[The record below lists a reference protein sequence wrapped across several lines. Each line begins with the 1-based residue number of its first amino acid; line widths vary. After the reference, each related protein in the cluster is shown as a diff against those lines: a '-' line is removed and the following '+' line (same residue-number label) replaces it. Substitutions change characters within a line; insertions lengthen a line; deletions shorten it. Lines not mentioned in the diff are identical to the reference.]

1 MRIYMIDRNIVSKI
15 SSNFKNCS
23 SEDKNFIKSL
33 DTKGST
39 ISLLLANI
47 EGRLGVPQDMGQ
59 ASFGMFA
66 EGENIKGFFKKAHVD
81 TDFFEAFNTIA
92 SWGITSH
99 QRDSFL
105 RNSKVVAYLQDTL
118 HQPRSL
124 DQAKWIREDIFNFAS
139 NQGIEIGHPI
149 VLCGLAT
156 LYGNENA
163 RGVLKPKEPK
173 EPKENDPKRDA
184 RIYNALADLMV
195 IVNLA
200 ELKDGSR
207 RAGVKMQIHFAT
219 IDKPLRGFVREFGL
233 LGVERSRLALVNDST
248 ITLGF
253 NMALFPKL
261 VGADA
266 EEFIKWIGTKKQKA

>member
-15 SSNFKNCS
+15 SSDFKNCS

-33 DTKGST
+33 DTKGSA
-39 ISLLLANI
+39 ISLFLANI

-81 TDFFEAFNTIA
+81 TDFFEAFNTLA

-99 QRDSFL
+99 QSDSFL

-124 DQAKWIREDIFNFAS
+124 DQAKSIREDIFNFAS
-139 NQGIEIGHPI
+139 NQDLEIGHPI

-163 RGVLKPKEPK
+163 HGVLKPKK
-173 EPKENDPKRDA
+173 PKENDPKRDA

-200 ELKDGSR
+200 ELKGGSR
-207 RAGVKMQIHFAT
+207 RTGVKMQIHFAT

-253 NMALFPKL
+253 NMSLFPKL
-261 VGADA
+261 IGADA
-266 EEFIKWIGTKKQKA
+266 EEFIQWIGSKNQKA

>member
-15 SSNFKNCS
+15 SSDFKNCR

-33 DTKGST
+33 DTKGSA

-47 EGRLGVPQDMGQ
+47 EGRLGIPQNMNQ
-59 ASFGMFA
+59 ASFGMLA
-66 EGENIKGFFKKAHVD
+66 EGEVVKGFFKKARVD
-81 TDFFEAFNTIA
+81 TAFFEIFNNLA

-99 QRDSFL
+99 QSDSFL
-105 RNSKVVAYLQDTL
+105 KNSEVVAYLQDTL

-124 DQAKWIREDIFNFAS
+124 AQAKEVREDIFNFVS
-139 NQGIEIGHPI
+139 NRGMEIGHPI

-156 LYGNENA
+156 LYGNTNA
-163 RGVLKPKEPK
+163 HGVLKPK

-195 IVNLA
+195 IVNLS
-200 ELKDGSR
+200 ELIDGSR
-207 RAGVKMQIHFAT
+207 RTGMNMKIHFAT
-219 IDKPLRGFVREFGL
+219 IDIPLRGFVREFGL
-233 LGVERSRLALVNDST
+233 LGVEQSRFASVNDST

-253 NMALFPKL
+253 NMSLFPKL
-261 VGADA
+261 LGAEA
-266 EEFIKWIGTKKQKA
+266 KEFIQWFNTKKRQT